1 MGALLLTRFS
11 MTDKP
16 SIEEYLNYI
25 GAATPAMG
33 SGWRKMKCPFHDDS
47 HASAAVNYDK
57 NAFVCHGCGVKGD
70 TYSLIMD
77 RERLN
82 YREAV
87 QFATSVLTSGNSE
100 VRQQDR
106 TRGRL
111 SIKPSTLGRRGKS
124 ISLGS
129 GRRPSSRA

>member
-1 MGALLLTRFS
+1 LE
-11 MTDKP
+11 KP

-25 GAATPAMG
+25 GAATPAKG

-57 NAFVCHGCGVKGD
+57 NAFVCHGCGIKGD

-77 RERLN
+77 RERIN

-87 QFATSVLTSGNSE
+87 QFAASVLTSGNTE

-106 TRGRL
+106 TRARL
-111 SIKPSTLGRRGKS
+111 SVKPSTLGRRGKN

-129 GRRPSSRA
+129 GRRPTSRA

>member
-1 MGALLLTRFS
+1 
-11 MTDKP
+11 MTEKP

-57 NAFVCHGCGVKGD
+57 NAFVCHGCGIKGD

-77 RERLN
+77 RERIN

-87 QFATSVLTSGNSE
+87 QFAASVLTSGNTE

-106 TRGRL
+106 TRTRL
-111 SIKPSTLGRRGKS
+111 SVKPSTLGRRGKN

-129 GRRPSSRA
+129 GRRPTSRA

>member
-1 MGALLLTRFS
+1 LE
-11 MTDKP
+11 KP

-25 GAATPAMG
+25 GAATPAKG

-57 NAFVCHGCGVKGD
+57 NAFVCHGCGIKGD

-77 RERLN
+77 KERIN

-87 QFATSVLTSGNSE
+87 KFAASVLTSGNTE

-106 TRGRL
+106 TRARL
-111 SIKPSTLGRRGKS
+111 SVKPSTLGRRGKN

-129 GRRPSSRA
+129 GRRPTSRA

>member
-1 MGALLLTRFS
+1 M
-11 MTDKP
+11 DKP

-25 GAATPAMG
+25 GADTPAMG
-33 SGWRKMKCPFHDDS
+33 SGWRKMKCPFHIDT

-70 TYSLIMD
+70 TYSLIMYKEGGD
-77 RERLN
+77 

-87 QFATSVLTSGNSE
+87 KFATSVLASGDTE
-100 VRQQDR
+100 ILRKDR
-106 TRGRL
+106 ISSGV
-111 SIKPSTLGRRGKS
+111 SIKPQSLGRRGKH

-129 GRRPSSRA
+129 GRRPTSRA

>member
-1 MGALLLTRFS
+1 

-57 NAFVCHGCGVKGD
+57 NAFVCHGCGIKGD

-77 RERLN
+77 RERIN

-87 QFATSVLTSGNSE
+87 QFAASVLTSGNTE

-106 TRGRL
+106 TRTRL
-111 SIKPSTLGRRGKS
+111 SVKPSTLGRRGKN

-129 GRRPSSRA
+129 GRRPTSRA

>member
-1 MGALLLTRFS
+1 LE
-11 MTDKP
+11 KP

-25 GAATPAMG
+25 GAATPAKG

-57 NAFVCHGCGVKGD
+57 NAFICHGCGIKGD
-70 TYSLIMD
+70 TFSLIMD
-77 RERLN
+77 RERIN

-87 QFATSVLTSGNSE
+87 QFAASVLTSGNTE

-106 TRGRL
+106 TRTRL
-111 SIKPSTLGRRGKS
+111 SVKPSTLGRRGKHL
-124 ISLGS
+124 SLGS
-129 GRRPSSRA
+129 GRRPTSRA

>member
-1 MGALLLTRFS
+1 LE
-11 MTDKP
+11 KP

-57 NAFVCHGCGVKGD
+57 NAFVCHGCGIKGD

-77 RERLN
+77 RERIN

-87 QFATSVLTSGNSE
+87 QFAASVLTSGNTE

-106 TRGRL
+106 TRTRL
-111 SIKPSTLGRRGKS
+111 SVKPSTLGRRGKN

-129 GRRPSSRA
+129 GRRPTSRA

>member
-1 MGALLLTRFS
+1 LE
-11 MTDKP
+11 KP

-25 GAATPAMG
+25 GAATPAKG

-57 NAFVCHGCGVKGD
+57 NAFVCHGCGIKGD

-77 RERLN
+77 RERIN

-87 QFATSVLTSGNSE
+87 QFAASVLTSGNTE

-106 TRGRL
+106 TRAKL
-111 SIKPSTLGRRGKS
+111 SVKPSSLGRRGKN

-129 GRRPSSRA
+129 GRRPTSRA

>member
-1 MGALLLTRFS
+1 LE
-11 MTDKP
+11 KP

-25 GAATPAMG
+25 GAATPAKG

-57 NAFVCHGCGVKGD
+57 NAFICHGCGIKGD
-70 TYSLIMD
+70 TFSLIMD
-77 RERLN
+77 RERIN

-87 QFATSVLTSGNSE
+87 QFAASVLTSGNTE

-106 TRGRL
+106 TRARL
-111 SIKPSTLGRRGKS
+111 SVKPSTLGRRGKN

-129 GRRPSSRA
+129 GRRPTSRA